1 MSRRQFLL
9 LIVPLLAVLLGF
21 VAIGY
26 WEERGAGGAPW
37 DEALERALRA
47 TMVREF
53 VGWDGDADRG
63 WAAFF
68 AAQDAYLRHFDPN
81 QTVVPPWRVK
91 EAAEDAS
98 GRKVAIGVLTKPI
111 LDAAKAVVG
120 LEVVGVQPK
129 GPADGAGIRVG
140 DAIVAVD
147 GTTVAEIGRDLSLD
161 AAVEAA
167 VERIRGGAA
176 TAVRLRLRDPA
187 GAEREVSVVRAEI
200 AQGSVFGAR
209 LLDAEHGIGYLRIA
223 NFHEDTGRDFRARL
237 ADLKRRGARELV
249 LDLRGNRGGMLDQA
263 VSVASAFLD
272 RGVIVRVRSRHGT
285 EVHEAKPDDTDAR
298 GMPLAVLVDRDSA
311 SSSEVVAGAL
321 QDHRRGVLV
330 GEPTFGKFTVQ
341 AMRKLPSRKGDVF
354 VKVTTAIYETPAG
367 HVYPRASPHG
377 EDALA
382 GLRPDLLVPIPA
394 RERDLLYASDGVF
407 EEQRFAEWKPAAA
420 AAHADFVD
428 RQLAAALAL
437 LRGETVY
444 PELVR
449 ES

>member
-21 VAIGY
+21 VAVGY
-26 WEERGAGGAPW
+26 LDERGAGGAPW

-47 TMVREF
+47 TVVREF
-53 VGWDGDADRG
+53 VGWDGGETDLEQG

-91 EAAEDAS
+91 EAAEEAS
-98 GRKVAIGVLTKPI
+98 GRKVAIGVLTKPL
-111 LDAAKAVVG
+111 LDDAKAVLA

-147 GTTVAEIGRDLSLD
+147 GATVAEICREGGVD
-161 AAVEAA
+161 AAIQ
-167 VERIRGGAA
+167 RIRGASA
-176 TAVRLRLRDPA
+176 TAVRLRVRDPA
-187 GAEREVSVVRAEI
+187 GAERETSVVRAEI

-209 LLDAEHGIGYLRIA
+209 LVDAEHGIGYLRIA

-237 ADLKRRGARELV
+237 ADLKREGARALV
-249 LDLRGNRGGMLDQA
+249 LDLRGNRGGILEQA

-272 RGVIVRVRSRHGT
+272 RGVVVRVRSRHGT
-285 EVHEAKPDDTDAR
+285 EVHEARPDDTDAR
-298 GMPLAVLVDRDSA
+298 GVPLAVLVDRDSA

-341 AMRKLPSRKGDVF
+341 AMRRFPSRKGDVF
-354 VKVTTAIYETPAG
+354 VKVTTAIYETPSG
-367 HVYPRASPHG
+367 HAYPRASPHG

-382 GLRPDLLVPIPA
+382 GLRPDLHVPIPA
-394 RERDLLYASDGVF
+394 REREVLHGPDGIF
-407 EEQRFAEWKPAAA
+407 EEQRFADWKPAPST
-420 AAHADFVD
+420 AHADFVD
-428 RQLAAALAL
+428 RQLAAAVAL